1 MNIED
6 VNTKTIL
13 YNPCIKPK
21 KKKEPRQ
28 PKLPKEK
35 KDRVVTKT
43 SKWTLQEEDYNH
55 ETQLSILTEIKT
67 RKTKET
73 QFLYSE
79 INNKLHSYKQQD
91 VHKNKYDGTL
101 FITLE
106 QVMNKLEESRLLCFY
121 CKEPMKIWYKQARD
135 NSQWTLERI
144 DNEQGHNI
152 NNVEISCLLCNIR
165 RRCMYHEKFRFTKQ
179 VKICRVEEES
189 KNIYK
194 EEN

>member
-6 VNTKTIL
+6 NIKTIV
-13 YNPCIKPK
+13 YDSSIKPK
-21 KKKEPRQ
+21 KKKEPRK

-55 ETQLSILTEIKT
+55 EKQLHILTEIKIG
-67 RKTKET
+67 KTKET

-91 VHKNKYDGTL
+91 IQKKKYDETN

-106 QVMNKLEESRLLCFY
+106 QVMNKLEESKLLCFY
-121 CKEPMKIWYKQARD
+121 CKNPMKIWYKQARD
-135 NSQWTLERI
+135 NCQWTLERI
-144 DNEQGHNI
+144 NNDEGHNVK
-152 NNVEISCLLCNIR
+152 NVEISCLLCNIR
-165 RRCMYHEKFRFTKQ
+165 RRCMYHEKYRFTKQ
-179 VKICRVEEES
+179 IKICRVEEEK
-189 KNIYK
+189 KNLYK

>member
-28 PKLPKEK
+28 PKLAKEK

-144 DNEQGHNI
+144 NNEQGHNI

>member
-1 MNIED
+1 MED
-6 VNTKTIL
+6 ENTKTIL
-13 YNPCIKPK
+13 YNPIVNSK
-21 KKKEPRQ
+21 KKNGTRT

-43 SKWTLQEEDYNH
+43 SKWTLQEADYNH
-55 ETQLSILTEIKT
+55 EKQLCILTEMKSG
-67 RKTKET
+67 KTKET

-91 VHKNKYDGTL
+91 VQKSKYDSSL
-101 FITLE
+101 FITLKE
-106 QVMNKLEESRLLCFY
+106 VMEKLEESRLLCFY
-121 CKEPMKIWYKQARD
+121 CQEPMKIWYKQARD
-135 NSQWTLERI
+135 NCQWTLDRI
-144 DNEQGHNI
+144 DNNKGHNT

-179 VKICRVEEES
+179 IKICRVEEET

-194 EEN
+194 DES